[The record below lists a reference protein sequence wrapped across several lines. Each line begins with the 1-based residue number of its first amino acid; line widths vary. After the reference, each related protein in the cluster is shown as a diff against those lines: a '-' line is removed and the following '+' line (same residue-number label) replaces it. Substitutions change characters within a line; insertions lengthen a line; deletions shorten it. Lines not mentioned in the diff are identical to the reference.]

1 MTSCQSAGQDCRCC
15 CYRWESSR
23 RSASMGQYSLS
34 RAQSPR
40 GSLPPT
46 AVSGSFAFKAHPHQ
60 ESAKSPLPLA
70 CLRPPLCCF
79 FGSAGQLSGRYPGQ
93 PFQGRDARRT
103 NPAKHMDTQLSEAN
117 SWPTDGL
124 PLCSLD
130 NSSDQETVSATHRH
144 FPRIS
149 QSLRDR
155 LAPFSHTQIP
165 LLGRPIVAWVHAS
178 TQANTHLKF
187 VPCMI
192 KYSFSNKSNK
202 SKN

>member
-1 MTSCQSAGQDCRCC
+1 MSPI
-15 CYRWESSR
+15 
-23 RSASMGQYSLS
+23 
-34 RAQSPR
+34 AQSPR
-40 GSLPPT
+40 GSPPPT
-46 AVSGSFAFKAHPHQ
+46 AVLGSLAFKAHPRQ

-79 FGSAGQLSGRYPGQ
+79 FGTAKQLSGRYPGQ

-124 PLCSLD
+124 LLCSLD
-130 NSSDQETVSATHRH
+130 NSSNQKTVSATYRH

-149 QSLRDR
+149 QSLRER

-165 LLGRPIVAWVHAS
+165 FLGRPIVAWVHVS
-178 TQANTHLKF
+178 TQANTRLKS

-192 KYSFSNKSNK
+192 KYSFSNKSNN